1 MQRLTAPI
9 LRLRLGLLI
18 AVAGL
23 SGCIMPGLALAQAP
37 TPPAVPS
44 PVRPVD
50 PLQAAA
56 QAAFEA
62 LPEAERRA
70 IQSDL
75 IWAAE
80 FSGAVSGG
88 FGPLT
93 YRAVQVFER
102 SAGTQADGI
111 LDANERKLLATA
123 AQKLRDAAKFAA
135 RIDVRSQ
142 ARIGLPDALLTRR
155 EDNTLGGSRWQSAD
169 QKVTLDT
176 FVSSTETL
184 EQMFERAT
192 AASANAARKVTYKL
206 LRPDFFVVTG
216 ETPGGKFYR
225 RVVKG
230 PSGVKGFSIG
240 YDKALVTPWDRLV
253 IAIANSFEPFPGTAP
268 SGPAVAALPVSPAVQ
283 ALPQPSALPPPSALQ
298 PRRFAKSATGLVV
311 ADGKVLTASAGL
323 AECREP
329 RIGAIPLTD
338 IVTDSQT
345 GLALASVQ
353 GIRRR
358 TLNLT
363 GSPAAPLVA
372 MAHGDQGDGTR
383 GLLVIPA
390 AMASGT
396 AAGAFQP
403 GAAGAPVLDRA
414 GRLAGLLISDP
425 GATLQVAGTV
435 IAARHRM
442 ADAAMIARFLVAR
455 GVTLVESAES
465 APRPTGQ
472 ITADLSA
479 AVVAISCSR

>member
-9 LRLRLGLLI
+9 SGLRLGLLI

-135 RIDVRSQ
+135 RIDARSQ

-216 ETPGGKFYR
+216 ETPGGKFYW

-230 PSGVKGFSIG
+230 PSVVKGFSIG
-240 YDKALVTPWDRLV
+240 YDKALATPWDRLV
-253 IAIANSFEPFPGTAP
+253 IAIANSFEPFPVNAP
-268 SGPAVAALPVSPAVQ
+268 STPAVAALPLNPALQV
-283 ALPQPSALPPPSALQ
+283 LPPPSALQ